1 MIEIKQETLTRGQAI
16 ELFRELGSPI
26 KDYEWDNYVT
36 RGHIVPAN
44 SKGPLKRF
52 ARADIIELIEQKKKL
67 ARLLTPKQVL
77 ARIREHLPSFQ
88 YSSQIT
94 RIIDSGRIKPSP
106 DANGDHLFE
115 PRDVDELV
123 PLLIEEEKTRL
134 AADSLMTS
142 KEAWN
147 WINARL
153 AAEGREERIDIRL
166 FYHWADPNN
175 GKIPID
181 RKVPGKNGIFQSWRF
196 SEESLLKAPIFN
208 VAPEMPEVEEVVDV
222 VSTKQIPEI
231 EAQWGGELVTKRGVQ
246 QGGILSLHA
255 ISKKGRK
262 VYPVANL
269 GNNILFPVQ
278 YIPLKQRRKPK
289 EEIDLD

>member
-1 MIEIKQETLTRGQAI
+1 MLSLNPVQAQGGTFMIEIKQNTLTRGQAI

-115 PRDVDELV
+115 
-123 PLLIEEEKTRL
+123 
-134 AADSLMTS
+134 
-142 KEAWN
+142 
-147 WINARL
+147 
-153 AAEGREERIDIRL
+153 
-166 FYHWADPNN
+166 
-175 GKIPID
+175 
-181 RKVPGKNGIFQSWRF
+181 
-196 SEESLLKAPIFN
+196 
-208 VAPEMPEVEEVVDV
+208 
-222 VSTKQIPEI
+222 
-231 EAQWGGELVTKRGVQ
+231 
-246 QGGILSLHA
+246 
-255 ISKKGRK
+255 
-262 VYPVANL
+262 
-269 GNNILFPVQ
+269 
-278 YIPLKQRRKPK
+278 
-289 EEIDLD
+289 